1 MKKILFAAFA
11 AAVLAGCYKVDIYW
25 STHPDTGKI
34 TLITDWS
41 KRSPDA
47 DIPNP
52 YNIQLLEPS
61 AMWKVSE
68 YRFEVPNLFDPGT
81 YTLHVFNE
89 AENLK
94 LDGSVVS
101 LYQKPLEP
109 TRAKTRG
116 PEEGWPEEEIPHEE
130 YWFYA
135 VPDFFFWGSV
145 TQKIEA
151 DRDYEVTVPMRQ
163 ITRQVEIDF
172 TIEDVDPQLYEEFY
186 VYIIGTNDAWDCE
199 ANKPVGYSMN
209 TAIPASP
216 QSGRRI
222 TGETRILGVME
233 DRPIKMMV
241 EFLYDDGDDFYWL
254 TSEEI
259 DVTADFKDFNT
270 SDRTV
275 PLVLKK
281 TISFPPMI
289 K

>member
-135 VPDFFFWGSV
+135 VPDFF
-145 TQKIEA
+145 
-151 DRDYEVTVPMRQ
+151 
-163 ITRQVEIDF
+163 
-172 TIEDVDPQLYEEFY
+172 
-186 VYIIGTNDAWDCE
+186 
-199 ANKPVGYSMN
+199 
-209 TAIPASP
+209 
-216 QSGRRI
+216 SG
-222 TGETRILGVME
+222 
-233 DRPIKMMV
+233 
-241 EFLYDDGDDFYWL
+241 
-254 TSEEI
+254 
-259 DVTADFKDFNT
+259 AA
-270 SDRTV
+270 
-275 PLVLKK
+275 
-281 TISFPPMI
+281 
-289 K
+289 